1 MCILKVNKAEKD
13 FSHWLQ
19 YNMDKL
25 YTLYELYEKVCSEKK
40 QLRFEIMAKDMKISD
55 LERKLHIKE
64 QEIEFVKSGEICK
77 ITTL

>member
-1 MCILKVNKAEKD
+1 MRS

-25 YTLYELYEKVCSEKK
+25 YTLYELYEKVCLENK
-40 QLRFEIMAKDMKISD
+40 QLRSRLIVQDAKLREI
-55 LERKLHIKE
+55 ERKLRDKE
-64 QEIEFVKSGEICK
+64 EEIEFIKSGEICK